1 MKSLHV
7 VPLAWQ
13 SMACCGN
20 HTFSWQFVAF
30 CILGNFQVKLDGPCY
45 VKVIRLLHIVSL
57 QFVYIILHPFWVN
70 TIFYTIL

>member
-30 CILGNFQVKLDGPCY
+30 CVLGNFQVKLDGPCN

-57 QFVYIILHPFWVN
+57 QFFTSFYIHFW
-70 TIFYTIL
+70 